1 MGYSSVLHNFLYT
14 ETIFCKNHEIRS
26 RCLLCLLQFCKD
38 IDELE
43 NLKHMME
50 LYTHGTFGK
59 DSYQWTKCVIK
70 YVYDVYTDVGDAVIP
85 FLVDVSY
92 SMLH

>member
-1 MGYSSVLHNFLYT
+1 
-14 ETIFCKNHEIRS
+14 
-26 RCLLCLLQFCKD
+26 
-38 IDELE
+38 
-43 NLKHMME
+43 MME

-85 FLVDVSY
+85 FLVEVGLNSAIQ
-92 SMLH
+92 